1 MNCATTVG
9 TRIILDIMITSF
21 VVHFGWSGL
30 SPKNPASGNIFYF
43 FFPNGYGSHCP
54 FYYLRRLSLSNCN
67 TVKLFTVKKYVI
79 C

>member
-43 FFPNGYGSHCP
+43 FFSKW
-54 FYYLRRLSLSNCN
+54 LWESLSFL
-67 TVKLFTVKKYVI
+67 LFEEVI
-79 C
+79 P